1 MNSQNSPSNQSLANQ
16 SLGFAG
22 KLAKSFIHSKLTP
35 VIALASI
42 LLGLL
47 AVWLTPKEEEPQI
60 SVPMVDIQIPSPG
73 FEAAEVE
80 RKVTE
85 PIERAVWGLDG
96 VEYVYSASRAHGAM
110 ITVRFK
116 VGEPMEPSLV
126 KVHHKLMSI
135 HGELPANVGQP
146 QVKSFS
152 IDDVPFLT
160 LTFSSRTRTDYDLRT
175 LVAPLAR
182 ELSSTPDLSRVELL
196 GGQKRAVRIIVDPD
210 QMKIRGVS
218 LLAIAQALRANDAYA
233 PAGKTWGEKE
243 VYDVEVGGRITSVR
257 DIEGISIG
265 QRGGTLV
272 RIKDIAKV
280 IDGPEEATRGS
291 ILLDK
296 ARGSAPERAVSVVFA
311 KRKGTNVV
319 ILASQLLERAE
330 RFKSNLPADVVMTE
344 VRNYGSTA
352 AEKSKELIEHLLL
365 ATLSVSVLIAMVMG
379 IRASLVVATA
389 IPVTLALT
397 LAIYYF
403 MGYTLNRVT
412 LFALIFSIGILV
424 DDAIVVVENIERH
437 LKENK
442 TLGLIKATLAAVSEV
457 GNPTILATFTVIAA
471 ILPMAFVRGL
481 MGPYMKPIPVGA
493 SLAMI
498 LSLFVAFIVTPWAAV
513 KLLKAH
519 SHNANESERGVNE
532 SKLDKLYRRFM
543 ELLFRNKGSSA
554 VFGVV
559 TVVLL
564 LASCSIVYFKQV
576 KVKMLPFDNKNE
588 FQVLIDYPT
597 TTPLARSLEWSTELA
612 HKLLENGDIKK
623 VQIYA
628 GEAAPFSF
636 SGMVKHT
643 FMRRSDYLADLQIVL
658 SEKNERKLSSHQV
671 IESLRPI
678 IQKFSEEKKAV
689 TKVLEIPPGPPVLA
703 TMLAEIYGPDR
714 ETRQRVAS
722 EVYEV
727 FKSEPSVVDLDY
739 TWRTGRPR
747 KIYSYDQQ
755 KGGLIGAN
763 ASQVMNVGQL
773 VFSESPLSTLG
784 EISSPEEVS
793 VDLSVIQNVRSGSR
807 PFNHQIAASFE
818 SGSLQIEQ
826 ALQSFVTKEDETLYR
841 KNLKPVSYV
850 MSELSGSEEA
860 PVYGMLKLTPKIR
873 YSQQTAE
880 VPWDTQSP
888 VVKWDGEWFI
898 TYEVFRDLGG
908 AFAIVMV
915 LIYIL
920 VLGWFRSFS
929 VPLIIMVPIP
939 ISLIGILPGHWLTG
953 AYFTAT
959 SMIGFI
965 AGAGII
971 VRNSI
976 ILVDFIEHQ
985 LMGGMSLKE
994 AVVSAGVLRF
1004 RPMLLTAAAVVVGSS
1019 VMLFDPIF
1027 QGLAVSLMFGEIAA
1041 TVFSRFAVPVLYYWF
1056 VGRSRVQYIQDQLRM
1071 EVVQE
1076 NHLPSLAH

>member
-1 MNSQNSPSNQSLANQ
+1 MKIQDSDDCIPAKV
-16 SLGFAG
+16 GFAG
-22 KLAKSFIHSKLTP
+22 RLAGLFVHSKLTP
-35 VIALASI
+35 VIAIGSI
-42 LLGLL
+42 FMGLF

-60 SVPMVDIQIPSPG
+60 SVPMVDIHVASPG
-73 FEAAEVE
+73 FEANEVE

-96 VEYVYSASRAHGAM
+96 VEYVYSASRAHGTM
-110 ITVRFK
+110 ITVRFR
-116 VGEPMEPSLV
+116 VGEPIEPSLV
-126 KVHHKLMSI
+126 KIHHKLLSI
-135 HGELPANVGQP
+135 RSELPANVGQP
-146 QVKSFS
+146 LVKSFS

-160 LTFSSRTRTDYDLRT
+160 LTFSSKAASDYELRA

-182 ELSSTPDLSRVELL
+182 ELSSTPDLSHVELL
-196 GGQKRAVRIIVDPD
+196 GGQKRAVRVVVNPESLRT
-210 QMKIRGVS
+210 RGVS
-218 LLAIAQALRANDAYA
+218 LTAVALALKANDAYA
-233 PAGKTWGEKE
+233 PVGKTWGAKK
-243 VYDVEVGGRITSVR
+243 VFDVEMGGRVR
-257 DIEGISIG
+257 SSADIENLAVG
-265 QRGGTLV
+265 QRGGGIV
-272 RIKDIAKV
+272 RIRDVATV
-280 IDGPEEATRGS
+280 SDGPEEVTRNS
-291 ILLDK
+291 VLLDRE
-296 ARGSAPERAVSVVFA
+296 RGAVPEKAVSIAFA

-319 ILASQLLERAE
+319 ELASQLLVRAE
-330 RFKSNLPADVVMTE
+330 RFKSSLPSGVVMTE

-352 AEKSKELIEHLLL
+352 ADKSKELIEHLLL
-365 ATLSVSVLIAMVMG
+365 ATLSVTVLIAIVMG
-379 IRASLVVATA
+379 VRASLVVATA

-437 LKENK
+437 LKKNRA
-442 TLGLIKATLAAVSEV
+442 LGLVRATLNAVSEV

-513 KLLKAH
+513 RILKVH
-519 SHNANESERGVNE
+519 SDDSDGAKGEQEKEGR
-532 SKLDKLYRRFM
+532 LDRIYRRLM
-543 ELLFRNKGSSA
+543 EHLFKKPAASIA
-554 VFGVV
+554 FGGVIFAL
-559 TVVLL
+559 LL
-564 LASCSIVYFKQV
+564 LASSLVYFKFV

-588 FQVLIDYPT
+588 FQVTIDYPP
-597 TTPLARSLEWSTELA
+597 TTPLGQSLEWSTELA
-612 HKLLENGDIKK
+612 KKLLENADVEK
-623 VQIYA
+623 VQVFA

-643 FMRRSDYLADLQIVL
+643 FLRKSDFLTDLQIVL
-658 SEKNERKLSSHQV
+658 SDKGDRKLSSHQV
-671 IESLRPI
+671 IESLRPAI
-678 IQKFSEEKKAV
+678 HQFGLEKKAI

-703 TMLAEIYGPDR
+703 TMLAEVYGPDA
-714 ETRQRVAS
+714 ETRKRVAK

-727 FKSEPSVVDLDY
+727 FRTEPSVVDLDS
-739 TWRTGRPR
+739 TMRLGRPR
-747 KIYSYDQQ
+747 KLYEYDQQ
-755 KGGLIGAN
+755 KGGLLGTQARQIL
-763 ASQVMNVGQL
+763 SVGQL
-773 VFSESPLSTLG
+773 VFSESPLVSLG
-784 EISSPEEVS
+784 EASSPEDVS
-793 VDLSVIQNVRSGSR
+793 VDLSVASSVRSSVSPLRGQVVS
-807 PFNHQIAASFE
+807 SFE
-818 SGSLQIEQ
+818 SGSLRVEET
-826 ALQSFVTKEDETLYR
+826 LKNPEYRDDETLYR

-850 MSELSGSEEA
+850 MSELSGAEES
-860 PVYGMLKLTPKIR
+860 PVYGILKLGPKIP
-873 YSQQTAE
+873 YHQQTAE
-880 VPWDTQSP
+880 VPWDTVKP

-908 AFAIVMV
+908 AFAVVMI
-915 LIYIL
+915 LIYVL
-920 VLGWFRSFS
+920 VLGWFKSFS
-929 VPLIIMVPIP
+929 VPLIIMAPIP
-939 ISLIGILPGHWLTG
+939 ISLIGILPGHWMTG

-985 LMGGMSLKE
+985 LATGMELKE

-1041 TVFSRFAVPVLYYWF
+1041 TVLSRFAVPVLYYWF
-1056 VGRSRVQYIQDQLRM
+1056 VGASRARLLQLSQQGG
-1071 EVVQE
+1071 V
-1076 NHLPSLAH
+1076 